1 MPVFPLS
8 EALSTFKDLTSK
20 ALRVVSESKIT
31 GGYSPAVTT
40 MQNAVGA
47 NGNGTNLD
55 VNEYATAVLEV
66 RGTFGATI
74 NFEQSADDT
83 NWYPI
88 LATKHD
94 GTTGSTTTTTG
105 LYEVKTS
112 AIKSVRARVSGY
124 ASGSVTVVGK
134 VSPLVNSEKTMQ
146 LSGSNAY
153 QSGNPYPIAKDC
165 VAANTNYDI
174 DVNAGLARNGHFG
187 LIQAHETNTGVVSV
201 WISFDGATFTA
212 SAIARLQAGD
222 ALSLDGLDIDT
233 IRVQSTIA
241 GDDVLGGVW

>member
-31 GGYSPAVTT
+31 GGYSPANTT

-55 VNEYATAVLEV
+55 VDEYATATLEV

-146 LSGSNAY
+146 LSGSYVCLSTEQKPEGQQNDTLLEY
-153 QSGNPYPIAKDC
+153 DTTTGETKVYKFISGDWRE
-165 VAANTNYDI
+165 
-174 DVNAGLARNGHFG
+174 L
-187 LIQAHETNTGVVSV
+187 
-201 WISFDGATFTA
+201 
-212 SAIARLQAGD
+212 
-222 ALSLDGLDIDT
+222 
-233 IRVQSTIA
+233 
-241 GDDVLGGVW
+241 